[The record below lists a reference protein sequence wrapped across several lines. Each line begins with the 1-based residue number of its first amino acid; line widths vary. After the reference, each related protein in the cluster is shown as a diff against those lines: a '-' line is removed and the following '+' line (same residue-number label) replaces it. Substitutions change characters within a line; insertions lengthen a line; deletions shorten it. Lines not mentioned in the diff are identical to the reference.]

1 MKFREITKKT
11 AIDFIGLR
19 NKSFILSFV
28 LVALGLFGFIMV
40 SMGKANLSV
49 DFTGGTS
56 VQVRFTQPMDI
67 GDLRSALTRGG
78 IEDAEI
84 QQVTG
89 GQIQQAAGQNDFI
102 IKTQLQQAGTEKA
115 PDRISAVISKAFPG
129 NKFQVLGSDT
139 VGPSVGKTLRN
150 HAILAVILS
159 LIAIVIYIAW
169 RFNFVFGVA
178 ATIATFHDVL
188 ALLGIFFVLRFEMN
202 ILFITA
208 LLTIA
213 GYSLTDTVV
222 VFDRIRE
229 NTAKM
234 KTRSDLGQVINVS
247 INEVLSR
254 TLITSLTVLLVLAA
268 LLAIGGHVLFD
279 FAFALFIGVLIGTY
293 SSIFVASPLVYL
305 WRRRA

>member
-19 NKSFILSFV
+19 NKAFV
-28 LVALGLFGFIMV
+28 LSAVLVGLGLLGFIMV
-40 SMGKANLSV
+40 ATGKANLSV

-56 VQVRFTQPMDI
+56 VQIRFDQPVAI
-67 GDLRSALTRGG
+67 GDLRNALTTGG
-78 IEDAEI
+78 IADAEI

-89 GQIQQAAGQNDFI
+89 KNDFF
-102 IKTQLQQAGTEKA
+102 IKTKLLETGPVRVQDK
-115 PDRISAVISKAFPG
+115 ISGIITKAFPDK
-129 NKFQVLGSDT
+129 KFQVLESNMVGS
-139 VGPSVGKTLRN
+139 SVGKTLKRD
-150 HAILAVILS
+150 AIIAIVLS
-159 LIAIVIYIAW
+159 LLGIVIYIAW

-188 ALLGIFFVLRFEMN
+188 ALLGIFYLLHFEMN

-222 VFDRIRE
+222 VYDRIRD
-229 NTAKM
+229 NMAKM
-234 KTRSDLGQVINVS
+234 KSKADLGEVINTS

-268 LLAIGGHVLFD
+268 LIVIGGPVLFD
-279 FAFALFIGVLIGTY
+279 FALALFIGVLVGTY
-293 SSIFVASPLVYL
+293 SSIFVASPLIYL
-305 WRRRA
+305 WRKRA

>member
-11 AIDFIGLR
+11 NIDFIGLR
-19 NKSFILSFV
+19 NKAFILSFV
-28 LVALGLFGFIMV
+28 LVVLGLFGFIMV
-40 SMGKANLSV
+40 SIGKANLSV

-56 VQVRFTQPMDI
+56 VQVRFTQPIGI
-67 GDLRSALTRGG
+67 GDLRAALTQGG
-78 IEDAEI
+78 IEDVQI

-89 GQIQQAAGQNDFI
+89 GQTAGQNDFI
-102 IKTQLQQAGTEKA
+102 IKTQLQQAGTERA
-115 PDRISAVISKAFPG
+115 QDRISAVISKAFPG
-129 NKFQVLGSDT
+129 NKFQVLGSDM
-139 VGPSVGKTLRN
+139 VGPSVGKTLKS
-150 HAILAVILS
+150 HAILAIILS
-159 LIAIVIYIAW
+159 LVGIVIYIAW

-188 ALLGIFFVLRFEMN
+188 ALLGIFFVLHFEMN

-208 LLTIA
+208 LLTVA

-222 VFDRIRE
+222 VYDRIRE
-229 NTAKM
+229 NMAKM
-234 KTRSDLGQVINVS
+234 KAKSDVGQVINVS

-268 LLAIGGHVLFD
+268 LLVIGGHVLFD
-279 FAFALFIGVLIGTY
+279 FAFALFIGVLVGTY
-293 SSIFVASPLVYL
+293 SSIFVASPLIYL

>member
-11 AIDFIGLR
+11 SIDFIGLR
-19 NKSFILSFV
+19 NKAFILSFV
-28 LVALGLFGFIMV
+28 LVVLGLLGFVMV

-56 VQVRFTQPMDI
+56 VQVRFSQPMAI
-67 GDLRSALTRGG
+67 GDLRAALAEGG
-78 IEDAEI
+78 IQDVQI
-84 QQVTG
+84 QQVV
-89 GQIQQAAGQNDFI
+89 GQNDFI
-102 IKTQLQQAGTEKA
+102 IKTQLQQTGTEKVQ
-115 PDRISAVISKAFPG
+115 DRIGGVISKAFPG
-129 NKFQVLGSDT
+129 NKFQVLGSEM
-139 VGPSVGKTLRN
+139 VGPSVGKTLKN
-150 HAILAVILS
+150 HAVLAIIFS
-159 LIAIVIYIAW
+159 LIGILIYIGF

-188 ALLGIFFVLRFEMN
+188 ALLGIFFALHFEMN

-222 VFDRIRE
+222 VYDRIRE
-229 NTAKM
+229 NMGKM
-234 KTRSDLGQVINVS
+234 KARSDLGQVINVS
-247 INEVLSR
+247 INEMLSR

-268 LLAIGGHVLFD
+268 LLVIGGHVLFD
-279 FAFALFIGVLIGTY
+279 FALALFIGVLVGTY
-293 SSIFVASPLVYL
+293 SSIFVASPLIYL